1 MFMTKFTATTAVCA
15 VLAGTAWAQSQT
27 DADTMQ
33 NTAAM
38 QTTDIHSVQVSEKQ
52 ILGTDLMGG
61 TVYTNP
67 GPTGEAVGDVDD
79 LLISQDGEIA
89 GLIIGVGGFLE
100 IGEKNVAVPFDKV
113 EQNRDDQ
120 GMLYLT
126 LATNRDQLQS
136 APDFDYGTV
145 RPSADLQTDIS
156 RDSDTALD
164 RSNRFPGEE
173 TAPTRPKDQMA
184 GEGSSRAPDI
194 EDRMADNAFAQS
206 PAGMAWRDTKP
217 VSHTNLRADELLDA
231 VVYGE
236 SGDEIGDIGDV
247 ILRPQGEVQA
257 YIVDVGGFLG
267 IGEKEVAIASQNL
280 NVRRDGDDFAVFT
293 PFSETELEGQKTYDA
308 EAFADNPDNFLM
320 R

>member
-15 VLAGTAWAQSQT
+15 VLAGSAWAQSQT

-38 QTTDIHSVQVSEKQ
+38 QTTDINSVQVSENQ

-79 LLISQDGEIA
+79 LLISQDGEIV

-126 LATNRDQLQS
+126 LATSREQLES

-156 RDSDTALD
+156 RDDGDTT
-164 RSNRFPGEE
+164 S
-173 TAPTRPKDQMA
+173 TRPTDQTSGNDSGHA
-184 GEGSSRAPDI
+184 QAF

-206 PAGMAWRDTKP
+206 PAGMAWRDTEP
-217 VSHTNLRADELLDA
+217 VAHANLRADELLDA

-280 NVRRDGDDFAVFT
+280 DVRRDGDDFAVFT
-293 PFSETELEGQKTYDA
+293 PFSETELEAQPTYDA